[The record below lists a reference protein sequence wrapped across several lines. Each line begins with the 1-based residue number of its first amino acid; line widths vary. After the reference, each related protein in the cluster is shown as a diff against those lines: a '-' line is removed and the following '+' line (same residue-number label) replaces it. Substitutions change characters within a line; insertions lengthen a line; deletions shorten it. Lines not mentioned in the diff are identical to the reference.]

1 MHTIPPSCCQTPLKA
16 KAEKSLNS
24 HDYSML
30 SNTDI
35 LKYNLFDLKGLGD
48 TFKNI
53 ACSDMIFFTLKEK
66 LFIYSCSLCTVILFW
81 GKCLS
86 LYNLSQTYTKM
97 GLHI

>member
-1 MHTIPPSCCQTPLKA
+1 MY
-16 KAEKSLNS
+16 
-24 HDYSML
+24 YSML

-35 LKYNLFDLKGLGD
+35 LKYNLFDLKGIGD

-53 ACSDMIFFTLKEK
+53 ACSDMIFFTLTEK
-66 LFIYSCSLCTVILFW
+66 LLIYSCNLCTVILFW
-81 GKCLS
+81 DKCLS